1 MSIDR
6 QRDRYF
12 VLHNPYL
19 YVQALQGTT
28 PWTAIGMVTVLLDRK
43 KQDPNPDLGID
54 MVHCILLNALYL
66 PVPCRNVGHTAK
78 MS

>member
-1 MSIDR
+1 MCIDR

-28 PWTAIGMVTVLLDRK
+28 PWTAIGMVTVLLDRQK
-43 KQDPNPDLGID
+43 HDPDPNLGIE
-54 MVHCILLNALYL
+54 MVICLVPSICLLATLYALGRL
-66 PVPCRNVGHTAK
+66 
-78 MS
+78 